1 MALRILI
8 DACVLYPTVMREMV
22 MGTARAGVFE
32 PLWSARLLE
41 EWARA
46 AIKLGPEGE
55 AQARAEIALLRAAWP
70 KAEVPPSPGVA
81 ARLYLPDENDVHVL
95 AAAITGHADIIMTLN
110 AKDFPRGTLAE
121 EGLAR
126 VDPDSYLHG
135 VWLAQPQ
142 VMEAVAVHVLEEA
155 RRLSGHPWEMRP
167 LLKKARLPR
176 LAKALG

>member
-22 MGTARAGVFE
+22 MGAARAGVFE
-32 PLWSARLLE
+32 PLWSKRLLE

-70 KAEVPPSPGVA
+70 KAEVPASPGVA

-95 AAAITGHADIIMTLN
+95 AAAITGHADIVMTLN

-135 VWLAQPQ
+135 VWLARPQ
-142 VMEAVAVHVLEEA
+142 VMEAVAADVLEEA